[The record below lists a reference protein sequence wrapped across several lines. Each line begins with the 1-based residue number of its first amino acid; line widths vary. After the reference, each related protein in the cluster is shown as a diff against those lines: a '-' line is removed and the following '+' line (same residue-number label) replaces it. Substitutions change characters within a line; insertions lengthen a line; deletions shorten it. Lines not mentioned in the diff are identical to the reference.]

1 MDKAGRYRDL
11 ATQCVLMA
19 SEETSEGHKAV
30 LLEIAQRWLYRTH
43 PVKAAETVVDSASL
57 V

>member
-1 MDKAGRYRDL
+1 MKLVAEV
-11 ATQCVLMA
+11 T
-19 SEETSEGHKAV
+19 EF
-30 LLEIAQRWLYRTH
+30 IAAHPQYACTH